1 MFTQCKNIFRI
12 LTFGFMPS
20 MYTFF
25 GASKGQMEYLRIAIK
40 IKATEW

>member
-1 MFTQCKNIFRI
+1 
-12 LTFGFMPS
+12 MPS

-25 GASKGQMEYLRIAIK
+25 GASKGQMEYLRTTIK